1 MTNLIEK
8 ALLLGFSIFLL
19 TILTSLLIPLFGEVN
34 EFNKNVKR
42 DLEFNIAF
50 IDEIDQAILYVITNP
65 ENNILKNVEYPSNFN
80 ITFLDSFVIFDFLI
94 ENNVINK
101 ILMYNTSFYNSKFHD
116 LLPQTYLLNIKSQ
129 YSYIVINFSE
139 IL

>member
-50 IDEIDQAILYVITNP
+50 IDEIDQAVWYIINNP
-65 ENNILKNVEYPSNFN
+65 ENIYLKNVEYPSNFN
-80 ITFLDSFVIFDFLI
+80 ITFLDSFIIFDFLI

-101 ILMYNTSFYNSKFHD
+101 ILMYNASFYNSLFHD
-116 LLPQTYLLNIKSQ
+116 FPPKTYLLSIKSQ
-129 YSYIVINFSE
+129 YSYIIINFSE

>member
-8 ALLLGFSIFLL
+8 VLLLGFSIFLL

-50 IDEIDQAILYVITNP
+50 IDEIDQAILYVINNP
-65 ENNILKNVEYPSNFN
+65 EDIILKNVEYPRNFN
-80 ITFLDSFVIFDFLI
+80 ITFLDSFIIFDFLI

-101 ILMYNTSFYNSKFHD
+101 ILMYNTSFYNCKFQD
-116 LLPQTYLLNIKSQ
+116 FPPQTYLLNIKSQ

-139 IL
+139 II